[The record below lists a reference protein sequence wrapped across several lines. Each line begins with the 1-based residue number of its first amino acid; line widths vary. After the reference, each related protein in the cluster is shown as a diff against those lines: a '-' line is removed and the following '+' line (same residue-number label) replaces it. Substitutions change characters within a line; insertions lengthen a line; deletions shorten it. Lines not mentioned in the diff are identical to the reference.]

1 MGREASFE
9 LNCSRFSDNV
19 LDIIKL
25 LNSFGW
31 TYYDEDENAEYLP
44 VGDRD
49 SFDWQMGEITEGD
62 LYAIIDRKQQRG
74 ETVGLVMYYRDTESG
89 ITLLAAD
96 TSEISIM
103 PNINRKTLDED
114 DDTDS
119 VTDIS
124 WYAERIIQKLI
135 WYNCDV
141 DSFKF
146 EEYTD

>member
-9 LNCSRFSDNV
+9 LNCSRFSDNL

-31 TYYDEDENAEYLP
+31 TYYDEDEHAEYLP

-74 ETVGLVMYYRDTESG
+74 ETVGLVMYYRDTEYG
-89 ITLLAAD
+89 ITLLAAN

-119 VTDIS
+119 VTDVS

>member
-9 LNCSRFSDNV
+9 LNCSRFSDNL

-31 TYYDEDENAEYLP
+31 TYYDEDEHAEYLP
-44 VGDRD
+44 VGDSD

-74 ETVGLVMYYRDTESG
+74 ETVGLVMYYRDTEYG

-119 VTDIS
+119 VTDVS

>member
-9 LNCSRFSDNV
+9 LNCSRFSDNL

-31 TYYDEDENAEYLP
+31 TYYDEDEHAEYLP

-74 ETVGLVMYYRDTESG
+74 ETVGLVMYYRDTEYG

-114 DDTDS
+114 DDTES
-119 VTDIS
+119 VTDVS

>member
-9 LNCSRFSDNV
+9 LNCSRFSDNL

-31 TYYDEDENAEYLP
+31 TYYDEDEHAEYLP

-74 ETVGLVMYYRDTESG
+74 ETVGLVMYYRDTEYG

-119 VTDIS
+119 VTDVS

>member
-9 LNCSRFSDNV
+9 LNCSRFSDNL

-74 ETVGLVMYYRDTESG
+74 ETVGLVMYYRDTEYG

-119 VTDIS
+119 VTDVS

>member
-9 LNCSRFSDNV
+9 LDCSRFSDNV

-25 LNSFGW
+25 LNCFGW
-31 TYYDEDENAEYLP
+31 AYYDEDRHAEYLP

-49 SFDWQMGEITEGD
+49 SFEWQIGEITEGD
-62 LYAIIDRKQQRG
+62 LYAVIERKRQRG
-74 ETVGLVMYYRDTESG
+74 ETVGLVMYYRDTEYG
-89 ITLLAAD
+89 ITLLADNTA
-96 TSEISIM
+96 EILIM

-114 DDTDS
+114 DSYS
-119 VTDIS
+119 VTDVS

-141 DSFKF
+141 DGFKF
-146 EEYTD
+146 EEFID

>member
-9 LNCSRFSDNV
+9 LNCSRFSDNI

-31 TYYDEDENAEYLP
+31 TYYDEDHHAEYLP
-44 VGDRD
+44 LGDRD
-49 SFDWQMGEITEGD
+49 NFDWQMGEMTEGD
-62 LYAIIDRKQQRG
+62 LYAIIDLKQQRC
-74 ETVGLVMYYRDTESG
+74 ETVGLVMYYRDTDYG
-89 ITLLAAD
+89 ITLLAAGTD
-96 TSEISIM
+96 DISII

-114 DDTDS
+114 DRDS
-119 VTDIS
+119 VTDVS

-135 WYNCDV
+135 WYNCEV
-141 DSFKF
+141 DSFQF

>member
-9 LNCSRFSDNV
+9 LNCSRFSDNL

-31 TYYDEDENAEYLP
+31 TYYDEDEHAEYLP

-74 ETVGLVMYYRDTESG
+74 ETVGLVMYYRDTEYG

-119 VTDIS
+119 VTDVS
-124 WYAERIIQKLI
+124 WYAERILQKLI